1 MRYGCVVVSITS
13 NSLYTVIGCEIN
25 TVLMLV
31 NEIVALC
38 NKHEM
43 VMELVM
49 AVSAKMLVV

>member
-1 MRYGCVVVSITS
+1 MRYDCVVVLITN

-31 NEIVALC
+31 NEIVTLC
-38 NKHEM
+38 KHEM
-43 VMELVM
+43 VM